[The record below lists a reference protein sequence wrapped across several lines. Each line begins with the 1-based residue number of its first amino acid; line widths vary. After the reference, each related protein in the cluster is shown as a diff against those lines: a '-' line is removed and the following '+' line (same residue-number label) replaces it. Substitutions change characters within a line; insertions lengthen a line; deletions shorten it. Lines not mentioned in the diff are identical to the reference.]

1 MEQLSALKFTII
13 AIFMQ
18 KIREFLMID
27 FNELLKESRTQKEFI
42 CWFFSPSTQ
51 IPNII
56 GYRGIVFYILK
67 MTKKPAFLN
76 NCSIVHFWNW
86 INVHWEKVEKNL
98 KWIFSKEFAALLF
111 GPAYEIA
118 LRTPDKLIAFHLE
131 QHQFC
136 VAKDCFK
143 KFQCFRAFD
152 HWFENFLACRIFA
165 KLLTCFRVLIK

>member
-18 KIREFLMID
+18 KIRKFFMID
-27 FNELLKESRTQKEFI
+27 FNDELLKESRTQKEFI

-76 NCSIVHFWNW
+76 NCSIVHF
-86 INVHWEKVEKNL
+86 
-98 KWIFSKEFAALLF
+98 
-111 GPAYEIA
+111 EI
-118 LRTPDKLIAFHLE
+118 E
-131 QHQFC
+131 
-136 VAKDCFK
+136 
-143 KFQCFRAFD
+143 
-152 HWFENFLACRIFA
+152 
-165 KLLTCFRVLIK
+165 